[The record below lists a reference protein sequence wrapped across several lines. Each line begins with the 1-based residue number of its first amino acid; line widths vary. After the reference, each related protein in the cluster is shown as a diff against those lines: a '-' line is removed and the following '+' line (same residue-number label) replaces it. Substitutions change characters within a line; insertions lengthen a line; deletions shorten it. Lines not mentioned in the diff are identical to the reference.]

1 MKKSYLYISSP
12 DEEKEE
18 GIVDVTNERIR
29 FRLEKV
35 EKKIIEVKQI
45 VILLLSFFLH

>member
-1 MKKSYLYISSP
+1 LYISSP

-18 GIVDVTNERIR
+18 GMVDVTNERIR

-35 EKKIIEVKQI
+35 EKNVLEVKAI
-45 VILLLSFFLH
+45 VK